1 MSQLT
6 EQIELA
12 LREKSI
18 PEKAA
23 FFPKF
28 FKAFPGGYGEGDLFL
43 GVKVPDQR
51 KIAKQFF
58 KEISLKEL
66 SELVQNPYHEMRLTG
81 LLAIVYRYEKCK
93 TEEEKEKLVDFYL
106 AHLDYVNNWDLVDTT
121 CHPIL
126 GEYFWKKG
134 KDLFYELADS
144 GHLWRQRVAM
154 ISSYHWIKRGDF
166 KDALALAEQLKNHP
180 HDLMHKAVGWML
192 REIGNQDFD
201 VEMGFL
207 KKHYQSLPRTA
218 LRYAIE
224 KFPEELR
231 QDFLKGRI

>member
-81 LLAIVYRYEKCK
+81 LLALVYRYKKCK
-93 TEEEKEKLVDFYL
+93 TEEEKKKLVDFYL
-106 AHLDYVNNWDLVDTT
+106 AHLDYVNNWDLVDTS
-121 CHPIL
+121 CHHIL
-126 GEYFWKKG
+126 GAYYLKREKY
-134 KDLFYELADS
+134 LFYELANSD
-144 GHLWRQRVAM
+144 HLWRQRVAM

-166 KDALALAEQLKNHP
+166 KDALALAEQLKNHS

-224 KFPEELR
+224 KFPEDLR
-231 QDFLKGRI
+231 QDFLKGKI